1 MQVQPRDRRAKGKTG
16 HLTTVATPM
25 KVRKA
30 VIPVA
35 GLGTRFLPATKT
47 VPKELL
53 PIVDVP
59 SIQYVVQEAVDAGIQ
74 EIIFVT
80 GRGKDGIED
89 HFDEAPELEQI
100 LAERGQTE
108 MVAMLRR
115 IAEMTEVV
123 SVRQKKPLGLGH
135 AVLCARDLV
144 GNEPFAV
151 MLADD
156 LIDSEVPCIR
166 QLLEIFEEKKESVI
180 ALMKVPEE
188 EVHRYGVI
196 RGKEVNKGLYQV
208 EATVEKPPAR
218 EAPSRMAI
226 IGRYILRPEI
236 FAILENLP
244 AGKGGEIQLT
254 DGLSQLVQDRKV
266 FGCEFQGE
274 RYDIGDKL
282 GFVRATVAYA
292 LKRSDL
298 RDRVVEYLRTTIS

>member
-1 MQVQPRDRRAKGKTG
+1 MS
-16 HLTTVATPM
+16 M
-25 KVRKA
+25 KLKKA

-35 GLGTRFLPATKT
+35 GLGTRFLPATKA

-53 PIVDVP
+53 PIIDIP
-59 SIQYVVQEAVDAGIQ
+59 SIQYVVQEAVDSGIQ

-80 GRGKDGIED
+80 GRGKDAIED

-108 MVAMLRR
+108 TVEMLRR
-115 IAEMTEVV
+115 IVAMTEVV

-156 LIDSEVPCIR
+156 LIDNDVPCIR
-166 QLLEIFEEKKESVI
+166 QLLEIFEEKQESVV
-180 ALMKVPEE
+180 ALMEVPQED
-188 EVHRYGVI
+188 VHRYGVI
-196 RGKEVNKGLYQV
+196 KGSEVKKRLYQV
-208 EATVEKPPAR
+208 EATVEKPQASQ
-218 EAPSRMAI
+218 APSRMAI
-226 IGRYILRPEI
+226 IGRYILRPEV
-236 FAILENLP
+236 FAILEKLP

-254 DGLSQLVQDRKV
+254 DGLAQLVRERKV
-266 FGCEFQGE
+266 FGCEFEGD
-274 RYDIGDKL
+274 RYDIGDKF

-292 LKRSDL
+292 LKRPDL
-298 RDRVVEYLRTTIS
+298 KDRVTDYLKSTIQ

>member
-1 MQVQPRDRRAKGKTG
+1 
-16 HLTTVATPM
+16 M
-25 KVRKA
+25 KIRKA

-53 PIVDVP
+53 PIIDIP

-100 LAERGQTE
+100 LADRGQTAT
-108 MVAMLRR
+108 VDMLRR

-144 GNEPFAV
+144 GDEPFAV

-156 LIDSEVPCIR
+156 LIDAETPGIR
-166 QLLEIFEEKKESVI
+166 QLVEIFTETEESVV
-180 ALMKVPEE
+180 ALMKVPRE
-188 EVHRYGVI
+188 EVHQYGVI
-196 RGKEVNKGLYQV
+196 KGTEVKPRLYAV
-208 EATVEKPPAR
+208 EGTVEKPAAK
-218 EAPSRMAI
+218 EAPSQLAI
-226 IGRYILRPEI
+226 IGRYVLRPEI
-236 FAILENLP
+236 FSILQNLP
-244 AGKGGEIQLT
+244 PGRGGEIQLT
-254 DGLSQLVQDRKV
+254 DGLARLVQQRKI
-266 FGCEFQGE
+266 FGCEFTGD
-274 RYDIGDKL
+274 RYDIGDKF

-292 LKRSDL
+292 MKRKDL
-298 RDRVVEYLRTTIS
+298 RDKLIEYLKSLKD

>member
-1 MQVQPRDRRAKGKTG
+1 
-16 HLTTVATPM
+16 M
-25 KVRKA
+25 KLKKA

-53 PIVDVP
+53 PIVDIP
-59 SIQYVVQEAVDAGIQ
+59 SIQYVVQEAVDAGIE

-89 HFDEAPELEQI
+89 HFDEAPELEQV
-100 LAERGQTE
+100 LADRGHDE
-108 MVAMLRR
+108 LVKMLRR

-144 GNEPFAV
+144 GDEPFAV

-156 LIDSEVPCIR
+156 LIDSATPCIR
-166 QLLEIFEEKKESVI
+166 QLLDIFQTSNESVV
-180 ALMKVPEE
+180 ALMEVPPT
-188 EVHRYGVI
+188 EVHHYGVI
-196 RGKEVNKGLYQV
+196 KGKLVKERLYEI
-208 EATVEKPPAR
+208 EAMVEKPPAN

-226 IGRYILRPEI
+226 IGRYVLRPEI
-236 FAILENLP
+236 FPILQNLP
-244 AGKGGEIQLT
+244 SGKGGEIQLT
-254 DGLSQLVQDRKV
+254 DGLAQLVRERKIY
-266 FGCEFQGE
+266 GCEFAGD
-274 RYDIGDKL
+274 RYDIGDKF

-292 LKRSDL
+292 LKRPDL
-298 RDRVVEYLRTTIS
+298 KDKVLEYLKSAKN

>member
-1 MQVQPRDRRAKGKTG
+1 
-16 HLTTVATPM
+16 M
-25 KVRKA
+25 KLKKA

-53 PIVDVP
+53 PIVDIP

-100 LAERGQTE
+100 LTDRGQKET
-108 MVAMLRR
+108 VKMLQR
-115 IAEMTEVV
+115 IREMTEVV

-144 GNEPFAV
+144 GDEPFAV

-156 LIDSEVPCIR
+156 LIDSETPCIR
-166 QLLEIFEEKKESVI
+166 QLLEIFEDTKESVI
-180 ALMKVPEE
+180 ALLEVPQS
-188 EVHRYGVI
+188 EVSSYGVI
-196 RGKEVNKGLYQV
+196 KGTKVKPRLYQI
-208 EATVEKPPAR
+208 EAMVEKPQVQD
-218 EAPSRMAI
+218 APSRMAI

-236 FAILENLP
+236 FAILGNLP
-244 AGKGGEIQLT
+244 PGKSGEIQLT
-254 DGLSQLVQDRKV
+254 DGLAQLVRERQV
-266 FGCEFQGE
+266 LGCEFEGE
-274 RYDIGDKL
+274 RYDIGDKF

-292 LKRSDL
+292 LKRPDL
-298 RDRVVEYLRTTIS
+298 RDKVLEYLRYLIH

>member
-1 MQVQPRDRRAKGKTG
+1 
-16 HLTTVATPM
+16 M

-35 GLGTRFLPATKT
+35 GLGTRFLPATKA

-53 PIVDVP
+53 PIIDIP
-59 SIQYVVQEAVDAGIQ
+59 SIQYVVQEAVDSGIE

-100 LAERGQTE
+100 LSERGQTAT
-108 MVAMLRR
+108 VKMLRR

-123 SVRQKKPLGLGH
+123 SVRQKRPLGLGH

-151 MLADD
+151 LLADD
-156 LIDSEVPCIR
+156 LIDSDIPGVQ
-166 QLLEIFEEKKESVI
+166 QLLEIFEDKEESVI
-180 ALMKVPEE
+180 ALMEVPQE

-196 RGKEVNKGLYQV
+196 KGKPVAERLYQV
-208 EATVEKPPAR
+208 NAMVEKPPAK

-236 FAILENLP
+236 FSILQNQP
-244 AGKGGEIQLT
+244 TGAGGEIQLT
-254 DGLSQLVQDRKV
+254 DGLAQLVKQRKV
-266 FGCEFQGE
+266 YGCVFKGD
-274 RYDIGDKL
+274 RYDIGDKF

-292 LKRSDL
+292 LKRPDM
-298 RDRVVEYLRTTIS
+298 RDRVIEYLKLVTS

>member
-1 MQVQPRDRRAKGKTG
+1 
-16 HLTTVATPM
+16 M
-25 KVRKA
+25 KLRKA

-59 SIQYVVQEAVDAGIQ
+59 SIQYVVQEAVDAGIE

-89 HFDEAPELEQI
+89 HFDDAPELEQV
-100 LAERGQTE
+100 LADRGQHE
-108 MVAMLRR
+108 LVKMLRR

-144 GNEPFAV
+144 GDEPFAV

-156 LIDSEVPCIR
+156 LIDSDKPCIR
-166 QLLEIFEEKKESVI
+166 QLLEIFEQTEESVV
-180 ALMKVPEE
+180 ALMEVPEMD
-188 EVHRYGVI
+188 VHQYGI
-196 RGKEVNKGLYQV
+196 IKGKVLKERLYQI
-208 EATVEKPPAR
+208 EATVEKPPAK

-226 IGRYILRPEI
+226 IGRYVLRPEI
-236 FAILENLP
+236 FSILQKLP
-244 AGKGGEIQLT
+244 SGKGGEIQLT
-254 DGLSQLVQDRKV
+254 DGLAQLVCERKV
-266 FGCEFQGE
+266 YGCEFLGD
-274 RYDIGDKL
+274 RYDIGDKF

-292 LKRSDL
+292 LKRPDL
-298 RDRVVEYLRTTIS
+298 KDKVFEYLKSTTS

>member
-1 MQVQPRDRRAKGKTG
+1 
-16 HLTTVATPM
+16 M
-25 KVRKA
+25 KLRKA

-53 PIVDVP
+53 PIVDIP
-59 SIQYVVQEAVDAGIQ
+59 SIQYVVQEAVDAGIE

-89 HFDEAPELEQI
+89 HFDEAPELEQV
-100 LAERGQTE
+100 LADRGQQE
-108 MVAMLRR
+108 MVKMLRA

-156 LIDSEVPCIR
+156 LIDSPTPCIR
-166 QLLEIFEEKKESVI
+166 QLLDIFQTNNESVV
-180 ALMKVPEE
+180 ALMEVPQT
-188 EVHRYGVI
+188 EVHQYGVI
-196 RGKEVNKGLYQV
+196 KGNLIEERLYQV
-208 EATVEKPPAR
+208 EAMVEKPPAK

-226 IGRYILRPEI
+226 IGRYVLRPEI
-236 FAILENLP
+236 FPILQNLP

-254 DGLSQLVQDRKV
+254 DGLAQLVRERKV
-266 FGCEFQGE
+266 YGCEFVGD
-274 RYDIGDKL
+274 RYDIGDKF

-292 LKRSDL
+292 LKRPDL
-298 RDRVVEYLRTTIS
+298 KEKVREYLKSAKN

>member
-1 MQVQPRDRRAKGKTG
+1 
-16 HLTTVATPM
+16 M
-25 KVRKA
+25 KLRKA

-53 PIVDVP
+53 PIVDIP
-59 SIQYVVQEAVDAGIQ
+59 SIQYVVQEAVDAGIE

-89 HFDEAPELEQI
+89 HFDDAPELEQV
-100 LAERGQTE
+100 LADRGQQE
-108 MVAMLRR
+108 MVKMLRR

-144 GNEPFAV
+144 GAEPFAV

-156 LIDSEVPCIR
+156 LIDSETPCIR
-166 QLLEIFEEKKESVI
+166 QLSDIFERTDESVV
-180 ALMKVPEE
+180 ALMEVPET
-188 EVHRYGVI
+188 EVQQYGI
-196 RGKEVNKGLYQV
+196 IKGKVLKERLYQV
-208 EATVEKPPAR
+208 EATVEKPPAK

-226 IGRYILRPEI
+226 IGRYVLRPEI
-236 FAILENLP
+236 FSILQKLP
-244 AGKGGEIQLT
+244 PGKGGEIQLT
-254 DGLSQLVQDRKV
+254 DGLAQLVRERKV
-266 FGCEFQGE
+266 YGCEFLGD
-274 RYDIGDKL
+274 RYDIGDKF

-292 LKRSDL
+292 LKRPDL
-298 RDRVVEYLRTTIS
+298 KDKLIEYLKTTK

>member
-1 MQVQPRDRRAKGKTG
+1 
-16 HLTTVATPM
+16 M
-25 KVRKA
+25 KIRKA

-53 PIVDVP
+53 PIVDIP

-80 GRGKDGIED
+80 GRGKDAIED
-89 HFDEAPELEQI
+89 HFDEAPELEQV
-100 LAERGQTE
+100 LAERGQSE
-108 MVAMLRR
+108 MVKKLRT

-144 GNEPFAV
+144 GDEPFAV

-156 LIDSEVPCIR
+156 LIDSDTPCIR
-166 QLLEIFEEKKESVI
+166 QLLDIFEERSESVI
-180 ALMKVPEE
+180 ALMEVPRE
-188 EVHRYGVI
+188 EVHQYGVI
-196 RGKEVNKGLYQV
+196 KGKEIKERLYQV
-208 EATVEKPPAR
+208 EATVEKPTAQ
-218 EAPSRMAI
+218 EAPSRKAI

-236 FAILENLP
+236 FSYLENQAP
-244 AGKGGEIQLT
+244 GRGGEIQLT
-254 DGLSQLVQDRKV
+254 DGLAQLVGKRQV
-266 FGCEFQGE
+266 FGCEFVGD
-274 RYDIGDKL
+274 RYDIGDKF

-292 LKRSDL
+292 LKRADL
-298 RDRVVEYLRTTIS
+298 KVKVKDYLKSVVRE

>member
-1 MQVQPRDRRAKGKTG
+1 
-16 HLTTVATPM
+16 M
-25 KVRKA
+25 KIRKA

-53 PIVDVP
+53 PIIDIP

-100 LAERGQTE
+100 LADRGQTAT
-108 MVAMLRR
+108 VDMLRR

-144 GNEPFAV
+144 GDEPFAV

-156 LIDSEVPCIR
+156 LIDAETPGIR
-166 QLLEIFEEKKESVI
+166 QLVDIFTETDESVV
-180 ALMKVPEE
+180 ALMKVSLD
-188 EVHRYGVI
+188 EVHQYGVI
-196 RGKEVNKGLYQV
+196 KGKEVKPRLYAV
-208 EATVEKPPAR
+208 EATVEKPAAKD
-218 EAPSRMAI
+218 APSQLAI
-226 IGRYILRPEI
+226 IGRYVLRPEI
-236 FAILENLP
+236 FSILQTLP
-244 AGKGGEIQLT
+244 PGRGGEIQLT
-254 DGLSQLVQDRKV
+254 DGLARLVQERKI
-266 FGCEFQGE
+266 FGCEFTGD
-274 RYDIGDKL
+274 RYDIGDKF

-292 LKRSDL
+292 LKRKDL
-298 RDRVVEYLRTTIS
+298 RDKLIEYLNSLRD

>member
-1 MQVQPRDRRAKGKTG
+1 
-16 HLTTVATPM
+16 M
-25 KVRKA
+25 KLRKA

-53 PIVDVP
+53 PIVDIP
-59 SIQYVVQEAVDAGIQ
+59 SIQYVVQEAVDAGIE

-89 HFDEAPELEQI
+89 HFDEAPELEQV
-100 LAERGQTE
+100 LADRGNDE
-108 MVAMLRR
+108 MVKVLRR

-156 LIDSEVPCIR
+156 LIDSATPCIR
-166 QLLEIFEEKKESVI
+166 QLLDIFQSTNESVI
-180 ALMKVPEE
+180 ALMEVPQT
-188 EVHRYGVI
+188 EVHQYGVI
-196 RGKEVNKGLYQV
+196 KGKVMKERLYEVEGM
-208 EATVEKPPAR
+208 VEKPPAKD
-218 EAPSRMAI
+218 APSRMAI
-226 IGRYILRPEI
+226 IGRYVLRPEI
-236 FAILENLP
+236 FSILQNLP
-244 AGKGGEIQLT
+244 SGKGGEIQLT
-254 DGLSQLVQDRKV
+254 DGLAQLLRERKIY
-266 FGCEFQGE
+266 GCEFTGD
-274 RYDIGDKL
+274 RYDIGDKF

-292 LKRSDL
+292 LKRPDL
-298 RDRVVEYLRTTIS
+298 RDKVLEYLKSAKY

>member
-1 MQVQPRDRRAKGKTG
+1 
-16 HLTTVATPM
+16 M
-25 KVRKA
+25 KIKKA

-35 GLGTRFLPATKT
+35 GLGTRFLPATKS

-53 PIVDVP
+53 PIVDIP
-59 SIQYVVQEAVDAGIQ
+59 SIQYVVQEAVEAGIQ

-100 LAERGQTE
+100 LADRGQMA

-156 LIDSEVPCIR
+156 LIDAEIPCIR
-166 QLLEIFEEKKESVI
+166 QLVEIFGETQESVI
-180 ALMKVPEE
+180 ALMEVPQE
-188 EVHRYGVI
+188 EVHQYGVI
-196 RGKEVNKGLYQV
+196 KGSELRKRVYQV
-208 EATVEKPPAR
+208 DATVEKPAAKD
-218 EAPSRMAI
+218 APSRMAI
-226 IGRYILRPEI
+226 IGRYVLRPEI
-236 FAILENLP
+236 FTILQNLP

-254 DGLSQLVQDRKV
+254 DGLSQLVRERKI
-266 FGCEFQGE
+266 FGCEFEGD
-274 RYDIGDKL
+274 RYDIGDKF

-292 LKRSDL
+292 LKRPDL
-298 RDRVVEYLRTTIS
+298 KDRVAEYLKSLV

>member
-1 MQVQPRDRRAKGKTG
+1 
-16 HLTTVATPM
+16 M
-25 KVRKA
+25 KLRKA

-53 PIVDVP
+53 PIVDIP

-100 LAERGQTE
+100 LAERGQAET
-108 MVAMLRR
+108 VKQLRQ

-144 GNEPFAV
+144 GDEPFAV

-156 LIDSEVPCIR
+156 LIDSETPCIR
-166 QLLEIFEEKKESVI
+166 QLLEIFEQKNESVI
-180 ALMKVPEE
+180 ALMEVPQED
-188 EVHRYGVI
+188 VHRYGVI
-196 RGKEVNKGLYQV
+196 KGKAIGRNLFQI
-208 EATVEKPPAR
+208 EATIEKPPAK

-236 FAILENLP
+236 FSILENLP

-254 DGLSQLVQDRKV
+254 DGLSQLVRERQV
-266 FGCEFQGE
+266 YGCVFQGD
-274 RYDIGDKL
+274 RYDIGDKF

-292 LKRSDL
+292 LKRADL
-298 RDRVVEYLRTTIS
+298 KDKLIEYLKVAVS

>member
-1 MQVQPRDRRAKGKTG
+1 
-16 HLTTVATPM
+16 M

-53 PIVDVP
+53 PIVDIP
-59 SIQYVVQEAVDAGIQ
+59 SIQYVVQEAVDAGIE

-89 HFDEAPELEQI
+89 HFDEAPELEQV
-100 LAERGQTE
+100 LAERGQKE
-108 MVAMLRR
+108 MVKMLRR

-144 GNEPFAV
+144 GDEPFAV

-156 LIDSEVPCIR
+156 LIDSDTPCIR
-166 QLLEIFEEKKESVI
+166 QLLEIFQETHESVV
-180 ALMKVPEE
+180 ALMEVPQT
-188 EVHRYGVI
+188 EVHQYGVI
-196 RGKEVNKGLYQV
+196 KGTRLKQGLYQV
-208 EATVEKPPAR
+208 EATIEKPPAA

-226 IGRYILRPEI
+226 IGRYVLRPEV
-236 FAILENLP
+236 FSILQHLP
-244 AGKGGEIQLT
+244 SGKGGEIQLT
-254 DGLSQLVQDRKV
+254 DGLAQLVRDRKV
-266 FGCEFQGE
+266 YGCEFTGD
-274 RYDIGDKL
+274 RYDIGDKF

-292 LKRSDL
+292 LKRPDL
-298 RDRVVEYLRTTIS
+298 KDKVVEYLKAIAG

>member
-1 MQVQPRDRRAKGKTG
+1 
-16 HLTTVATPM
+16 M
-25 KVRKA
+25 KLRKA

-53 PIVDVP
+53 PIVDIP
-59 SIQYVVQEAVDAGIQ
+59 SIQYVVQEAVDAGIE

-89 HFDEAPELEQI
+89 HFDDAPELEQV
-100 LAERGQTE
+100 LADRGQQE
-108 MVAMLRR
+108 MVKMLRR

-144 GNEPFAV
+144 GAEPFAV

-156 LIDSEVPCIR
+156 LIDSETPCIR
-166 QLLEIFEEKKESVI
+166 QLSDIFERTDESVV
-180 ALMKVPEE
+180 ALMEVPET
-188 EVHRYGVI
+188 EVQQYGI
-196 RGKEVNKGLYQV
+196 IKGKVVQERLYQV
-208 EATVEKPPAR
+208 EATVEKPSAK

-226 IGRYILRPEI
+226 IGRYVLRPEI
-236 FAILENLP
+236 FSILQKLP
-244 AGKGGEIQLT
+244 PGKGGEIQLT
-254 DGLSQLVQDRKV
+254 DGLAQLVRERKV
-266 FGCEFQGE
+266 YGCEFLGD
-274 RYDIGDKL
+274 RYDIGDKF

-292 LKRSDL
+292 LKRPDL
-298 RDRVVEYLRTTIS
+298 KDKLLEYLKTTK

>member
-1 MQVQPRDRRAKGKTG
+1 
-16 HLTTVATPM
+16 M
-25 KVRKA
+25 KIRKA

-53 PIVDVP
+53 PIIDIP

-100 LAERGQTE
+100 LADRGQTAT
-108 MVAMLRR
+108 VDMLRR

-144 GNEPFAV
+144 GDEPFAV

-156 LIDSEVPCIR
+156 LIDAETPGIR
-166 QLLEIFEEKKESVI
+166 QLVDIFTETDESVV
-180 ALMKVPEE
+180 ALMKVSLD
-188 EVHRYGVI
+188 EVHQYGVI
-196 RGKEVNKGLYQV
+196 KGKEVKPRLYAV
-208 EATVEKPPAR
+208 EATVEKPAAKD
-218 EAPSRMAI
+218 APSQLAI
-226 IGRYILRPEI
+226 IGRYVLRPEI
-236 FAILENLP
+236 FSILQNLP
-244 AGKGGEIQLT
+244 PGRGGEIQLT
-254 DGLSQLVQDRKV
+254 DGLSRLLQQRKI
-266 FGCEFQGE
+266 FGCEFSGE
-274 RYDIGDKL
+274 RYDIGDKF

-292 LKRSDL
+292 LKRKDL
-298 RDRVVEYLRTTIS
+298 RDKLTEYLKSIKD

>member
-1 MQVQPRDRRAKGKTG
+1 
-16 HLTTVATPM
+16 M
-25 KVRKA
+25 KIRKA

-80 GRGKDGIED
+80 GRGKSAIED

-100 LAERGQTE
+100 LLDRGQAATVE
-108 MVAMLRR
+108 MLRR

-144 GNEPFAV
+144 GEEPFAV

-156 LIDSEVPCIR
+156 LIDAETPCIR
-166 QLLEIFEEKKESVI
+166 QLVEIFTETEESVV
-180 ALMKVPEE
+180 ALMKVPLE
-188 EVHRYGVI
+188 EVHQYGVI
-196 RGKEVNKGLYQV
+196 KGKELKPRLYAV
-208 EATVEKPPAR
+208 EATVEKPAAKD
-218 EAPSRMAI
+218 APSQMAI
-226 IGRYILRPEI
+226 IGRYVLRPEI
-236 FAILENLP
+236 FSILQNLP

-254 DGLSQLVQDRKV
+254 DGLFRLVQERKI
-266 FGCEFQGE
+266 FGCEFTGD
-274 RYDIGDKL
+274 RYDIGDKF

-292 LKRSDL
+292 LKRKDL
-298 RDRVVEYLRTTIS
+298 RDKVSEYLKSLKDLGP